1 MQNISVTI
9 PDDVATDLQSLADAS
24 NFADGGALVSDYIQK
39 TVTNFRT
46 FTAIQAA
53 QATAQ
58 ANVVVIDP
66 TQITNDVTNIA
77 NPPSPIHHI

>member
-9 PDDVATDLQSLADAS
+9 PDDVATDLASLATLSGFDDA
-24 NFADGGALVSDYIQK
+24 GGLVSDYITK
-39 TVTNFRT
+39 TVTNFRAS
-46 FTAIQAA
+46 TAMQAA

-66 TQITNDVTNIA
+66 TQITADVTEIA
-77 NPPSPIHHI
+77 NPPIHHI